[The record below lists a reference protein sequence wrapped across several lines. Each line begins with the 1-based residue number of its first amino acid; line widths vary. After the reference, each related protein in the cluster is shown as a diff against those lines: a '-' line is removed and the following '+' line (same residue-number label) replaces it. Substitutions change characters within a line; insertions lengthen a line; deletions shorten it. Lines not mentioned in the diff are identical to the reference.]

1 MYCALDNTSDY
12 YSNPAVVVVHGGGFV
27 SGNRA
32 SMSLF
37 SYVVAHQG
45 FTVFNIDYRLSPP
58 GGTSRFPDAVN
69 DIQAAVT
76 RVRQNGSNYNASVNK
91 IGTMGVSAGGTL
103 GMMAGLLGET
113 GKEKADVIVSWSG
126 PTAFDRGWEF
136 MNELKLVEGNN
147 HGGELIGQD
156 PVWTESL
163 AFLRQY
169 LR

>member
-37 SYVVAHQG
+37 SYGVAQQG
-45 FTVFNIDYRLSPP
+45 STVFNIDYRLSPP
-58 GGTSRFPDAVN
+58 GGTSCFPDAVN

-76 RVRQNGSNYNASVNK
+76 RVRQNGANYNASVYK
-91 IGTMGVSAGGTL
+91 FGTMGVSAGGTL
-103 GMMAGLLGET
+103 GMMPGLLGET
-113 GKEKADVIVSWSG
+113 GKE
-126 PTAFDRGWEF
+126 
-136 MNELKLVEGNN
+136 
-147 HGGELIGQD
+147 
-156 PVWTESL
+156 
-163 AFLRQY
+163 Y